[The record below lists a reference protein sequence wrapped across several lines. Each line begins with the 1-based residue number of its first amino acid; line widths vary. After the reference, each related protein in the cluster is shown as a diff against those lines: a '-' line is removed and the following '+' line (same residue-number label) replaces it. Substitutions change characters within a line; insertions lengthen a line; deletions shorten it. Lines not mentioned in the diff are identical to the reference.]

1 MSYRH
6 VEGRRNMIESDHR
19 GLHWQGTK
27 TNALIAIGLL
37 MAIILMTSV
46 FAGLFASW
54 SFLGF
59 PFPFYITAQCGFILM
74 IILVYW
80 AMGRQEKTDR
90 RHGASEEI

>member
-1 MSYRH
+1 M
-6 VEGRRNMIESDHR
+6 MESDHR
-19 GLHWQGTK
+19 GLHWQGTRAN
-27 TNALIAIGLL
+27 TLIAIGIL
-37 MAIILMTSV
+37 MAIITMASL

-59 PFPFYITAQCGFILM
+59 PFAFYLAAQCSFILM

-80 AMGRQEKTDR
+80 SMGRQEKTDR